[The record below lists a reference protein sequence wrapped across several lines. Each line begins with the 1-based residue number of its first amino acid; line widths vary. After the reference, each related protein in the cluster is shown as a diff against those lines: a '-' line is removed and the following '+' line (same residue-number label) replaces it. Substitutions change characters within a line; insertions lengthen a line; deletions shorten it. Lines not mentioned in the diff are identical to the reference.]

1 MRLKNA
7 KPGMVLAKDVIDER
21 GNLLLEEG
29 IVLTETYIRRLQKLE
44 IHQLVIHD
52 PYAESLRP
60 PDLLADELRRELFT
74 CFEALLT
81 MTAENMHSGQRYY
94 RRLSHAADSII
105 RQLEPELPQIMDY
118 QIRRLSPG
126 AIHHAVNVCL
136 LSVITGLYLKLPHPV
151 LHDLAMGALLHDIG
165 HSAIARFP
173 DASGSW
179 QENKFHTLHGQ
190 KLLQQSG
197 MNDTVAR
204 IAAEHHEHYDG
215 SGFPSGLSGQ
225 NIHPLSRLVVIA
237 NYYDEAVTKAITE
250 GTPLHEVSEYM
261 LSMGNI
267 RYDLNLLK
275 AFFHTVAVYPVGCL
289 IRLNTGQTGYVVK
302 NRLHF
307 PLRPTV
313 RIMDAS
319 GYLDLNLVYRPNIT
333 ITELIEA

>member
-1 MRLKNA
+1 MRLNNA
-7 KPGMVLAKDVIDER
+7 KPGMVLANDVIDER

-29 IVLTETYIRRLQKLE
+29 IVLTETYIRRLQKLG
-44 IHQLVIHD
+44 IHQLAIRD

-60 PDLLADELRRELFT
+60 RDILTAELRQEVFT

-81 MTAENMHSGQRYY
+81 MTTKDIQAEQHYY
-94 RRLSHAADSII
+94 RRLSHATDSII
-105 RQLEPELPQIMDY
+105 NQLEPELPQIMDY
-118 QIRRLSPG
+118 QIRCLQPG

-136 LSVITGLYLKLPHPV
+136 LSVITGLYLKLPRPV

-165 HSAIARFP
+165 RSSIAVP
-173 DASGSW
+173 ANAPGQD
-179 QENKFHTLHGQ
+179 KLHPLRGQ
-190 KLLQQSG
+190 KLLQQCG
-197 MNDTVAR
+197 MSDIIAR

-215 SGFPSGLSGQ
+215 SGFPAGLTGHT
-225 NIHPLSRLVVIA
+225 IHPLSRLVMIA
-237 NYYDEAVTKAITE
+237 NDYDLSVTRAVTK
-250 GTPLHEVSEYM
+250 GTPLHEVSESM
-261 LSMGNI
+261 LSLGNT

-275 AFFHTVAVYPVGCL
+275 AFFHTVAVYPIGCL

-313 RIMDAS
+313 RIIDAS
-319 GYLDLNLVYRPNIT
+319 GYFDLNLVYRPNIT